1 MDVSKNIEI
10 IKSTLYQSPEFCEFM
25 GLYNFKSFQIKNNS
39 YFHYYNFGPL
49 YILKS
54 FRPSI
59 DESSLQEIED
69 YTKQRKGNL
78 LIKLSPNIEY
88 EESLTKKYN
97 YLCSEKNITASK
109 TLIRDLTETEEEIY
123 KSFSENTRYKIN
135 RSYREKDKIEIYQNP
150 SNYILNLLCA
160 SLSERQKTK
169 NFRTYDL
176 REIKKLRDIFKER
189 TYVFLAYNTN
199 NQLVVSNFY
208 VGYKEKIS
216 YFTGSLNTENKNS
229 RAGYQL
235 INEAFKYFKKEGYK
249 IYDFEGLSDER
260 LPKDYQKWLGF
271 SKFKKQFSKSEV
283 EYPLSIIKFN
293 SRILK
298 LVSIFDSTF

>member
-1 MDVSKNIEI
+1 MDVLKNSEV
-10 IKSTLYQSPEFCEFM
+10 IKTTLYQSPEFCEFM
-25 GLYNFKSFQIKNNS
+25 ELYKFKSFQLKNKS
-39 YFHYYNFGPL
+39 FFHYFNFGPL

-54 FRPSI
+54 FRPNI
-59 DESSLQEIED
+59 DEYSLQEIEE
-69 YTKQRKGNL
+69 YTKSRKGNL
-78 LIKLSPNIEY
+78 LIKMSPNIGFDET
-88 EESLTKKYN
+88 LIKKYK
-97 YLCSEKNITASK
+97 YVHSEKNITASK
-109 TLIRDLTETEEEIY
+109 TLIRDLSCSETDIF

-150 SNYILNLLCA
+150 SNFILNILYS

-176 REIKKLRDIFKER
+176 REITKLRDLFKEK
-189 TYVFLAYNTN
+189 TYAFLAYNSN
-199 NQLVVSNFY
+199 NQLIVSNFY

-235 INEAFKYFKKEGYK
+235 INEAFKFFKKEGYL

-260 LPKDYQKWLGF
+260 LPKDFEKWFGF
-271 SKFKKQFSKSEV
+271 SRFKKQFSKDEV
-283 EYPLSIIKFN
+283 LYPLSMIKFN

-298 LVSIFDSTF
+298 LASVFDSTF